1 MVLNLKV
8 QKIFVLKGITHW
20 VKITMSSDFNSISPL
35 CRRHLPDFHRRHPPA
50 TCSSHGRAASC
61 HPLPPADLP
70 LSVAPPVGV
79 PHLLPLA
86 GPCHGRREPGSSFIV
101 VADAALLLVY
111 LPLRSPPGIGEEKKR
126 RQGRRSTAPI
136 RSLPFPSLPWERE
149 RR

>member
-1 MVLNLKV
+1 MPPP
-8 QKIFVLKGITHW
+8 IARF
-20 VKITMSSDFNSISPL
+20 
-35 CRRHLPDFHRRHPPA
+35 PPA
-50 TCSSHGRAASC
+50 TSSGYLLLARSCGLLPSVATSRYPAVRCATSWCPASVATRR
-61 HPLPPADLP
+61 PLPWERRTW
-70 LSVAPPVGV
+70 
-79 PHLLPLA
+79 
-86 GPCHGRREPGSSFIV
+86 GRVSTGYGEKMGWGIGREIALPGSSLIA